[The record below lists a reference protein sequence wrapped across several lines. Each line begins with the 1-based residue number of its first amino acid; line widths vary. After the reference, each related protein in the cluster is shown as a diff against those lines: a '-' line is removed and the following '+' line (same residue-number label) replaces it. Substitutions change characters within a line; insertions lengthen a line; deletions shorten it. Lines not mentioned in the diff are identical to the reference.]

1 MARDR
6 LFDVLERYEAVIGL
20 EIHTE
25 ITASNT
31 KMFCGCPV
39 AFGGEPNTRVCPV
52 CLGLPGALPVPNEA
66 AIEWTLLAGLATECD
81 IALWSQFHRK
91 QYFYPDMP
99 KDYQIS
105 QYDLPFCSSGVLE
118 VEVDGEGVAERHDII
133 GGDGAPERAGLES
146 GPEQFAFDGSATSVA
161 LRDDDGYR
169 TRIGITRIH
178 LEEDTGKM
186 IHVGGAEGRIAGAT
200 HSLVDFNRAGTP
212 LMELVSEPDIRTP
225 EEARRFAQK
234 LRSIWLALG
243 VSDCSMEEGSMRV
256 DANVSVRLRGE
267 TELGTKSEVKNM
279 NSFKALHDAVAY
291 EIVRQADVLDAGSR
305 VVQETRHW
313 DVAARRTSALRSKEE
328 AHDYRYFPEPDMVP
342 FRFDPEWIEVLASRL
357 PELPDARR
365 TRYMAE
371 FGLPKHDA
379 SVLSADFALG
389 CFLEEATSLAG
400 PDRARQ
406 VANWMLGDVAALLN
420 AESIEITGSRVTPA
434 MIAELVGLVES
445 GTISSKQ
452 AKEVFAE
459 AAASGDAPGAVVA
472 ARGMQQVSDT
482 SAIEAVV
489 RGVLEANPDQVASY
503 RGGKTGLMGHFVGQV
518 MREMRGQGNPKIVN
532 EVLRRMLDQ

>member
-1 MARDR
+1 MPKDR
-6 LFDVLERYEAVIGL
+6 LAEILERYEAVIGL

-25 ITASNT
+25 ITATKT

-66 AIEWTLLAGLATECD
+66 AIEWTVLAGLATECD

-105 QYDLPFCSSGVLE
+105 QYDLPFCSGGFVE
-118 VEVDGEGVAERHDII
+118 IEVDGDGVSERADLGGAAVFIGPEAVAEE
-133 GGDGAPERAGLES
+133 G
-146 GPEQFAFDGSATSVA
+146 
-161 LRDDDGYR
+161 GYR

-212 LMELVSEPDIRTP
+212 LMELVTEPDIRTP

-234 LRSIWLALG
+234 LRAIWLALG

-256 DANVSVRLRGE
+256 DANVSIRLRGSA
-267 TELGTKSEVKNM
+267 ELGTKSEVKNM
-279 NSFKALHDAVAY
+279 NSFKALHDAIAY
-291 EIVRQADVLDAGSR
+291 EIVRQADLLDSGSR

-313 DVAARRTSALRSKEE
+313 DAGAKRTSGLRSKEE

-342 FRFDPEWIEVLASRL
+342 FSFAPEWIAALADRL

-365 TRYMAE
+365 DRYMAA
-371 FGLPKHDA
+371 FGLPKRDA
-379 SVLSADFALG
+379 SLLSADLALA
-389 CFLEEATSLAG
+389 CYFEDALALAG
-400 PDRARQ
+400 ADRARP
-406 VANWMLGDVAALLN
+406 VANWMLGELAGYMN
-420 AESIEITGSRVTPA
+420 AEGIEVTDSRVTPA
-434 MIAELVGLVES
+434 MLTELVGLIED
-445 GTISSKQ
+445 GTISGKQ

-459 AAASGDAPGAVVA
+459 AAASGDAPGAIVE
-472 ARGMQQVSDT
+472 ARGMKQVSD
-482 SAIEAVV
+482 AGEIEAAVQ
-489 RGVLEANPDQVASY
+489 RVLDAHPDEVASY
-503 RGGKTGLMGHFVGQV
+503 RGGKVGLVGFFVGQV
-518 MREMRGQGNPKIVN
+518 MREMRGRGNPAVVN
-532 EVLRRMLDQ
+532 EVVRNALDA